1 MKRIRLI
8 ILSLAALLATACSA
22 PKIAYLEDI
31 NSGQTVQIA
40 NVKNIRILP
49 DDKISILVNS
59 RDPLLSNLF
68 NLPYVTRQLGAIDNR
83 SSYSQGLSGYT
94 VDTEGNIDFPVLGK
108 VHVAGL
114 TRSEIA
120 AKIKGEL
127 EGQNLVKDPV
137 VTVEFLNLTVSVL
150 GEVQRPGRFSID
162 KDRVTI
168 LDAISMA
175 GDLTIQGK
183 RENVL
188 VQRDTDGK
196 TTLYRV
202 DLTKGS
208 ELYASPVYYLQ
219 QNDVV
224 YVEPN
229 AMKARQATVNGNNV
243 RSTAFWFSL
252 VSVLTSIATTV
263 TVIVTK

>member
-49 DDKISILVNS
+49 DDKISVLVNS

-188 VQRDTDGK
+188 VQRDVDGK

-208 ELYASPVYYLQ
+208 ELYASPVFYLQ

>member
-49 DDKISILVNS
+49 DDKISVLVNS

-168 LDAISMA
+168 LDAIGMA
-175 GDLTIQGK
+175 GDLTIHGK
-183 RENVL
+183 RQNVL
-188 VQRDTDGK
+188 VQRETDGQ

-263 TVIVTK
+263 AVIATK

>member
-31 NSGQTVQIA
+31 NSEQTVQIA

-114 TRSEIA
+114 TRSGIA

-188 VQRDTDGK
+188 VQRDVDGK

-208 ELYASPVYYLQ
+208 ELYASPVFYLQ

>member
-49 DDKISILVNS
+49 DDKISVLVNS

-68 NLPYVTRQLGAIDNR
+68 NLPYVTRQLGAIDNK

-208 ELYASPVYYLQ
+208 ELYASPVFYLQ

>member
-49 DDKISILVNS
+49 DDKISVLVNS

-94 VDTEGNIDFPVLGK
+94 VDTEGNIDFPILGK

-188 VQRDTDGK
+188 VQRDVDGK

-208 ELYASPVYYLQ
+208 ELYASPVFYLQ

>member
-168 LDAISMA
+168 LDAIGMA
-175 GDLTIQGK
+175 GDLTIHGK
-183 RENVL
+183 RQNVL
-188 VQRDTDGK
+188 VQRETDGQ

>member
-150 GEVQRPGRFSID
+150 GEVQLPGRFSID

-208 ELYASPVYYLQ
+208 ELYASPVFYLQ

>member
-49 DDKISILVNS
+49 DDKISVLVNS

-68 NLPYVTRQLGAIDNR
+68 NLPYVTRQLGAIDNK

-188 VQRDTDGK
+188 VQRETDGK

-208 ELYASPVYYLQ
+208 ELYASPVFYLQ

-263 TVIVTK
+263 TVIATK

>member
-49 DDKISILVNS
+49 DDKISVLVNS

-127 EGQNLVKDPV
+127 EGQNLVNDPV

-188 VQRDTDGK
+188 VQRDVDGK

-208 ELYASPVYYLQ
+208 ELYASPVFYLQ

>member
-49 DDKISILVNS
+49 DDKISVLVNS

-68 NLPYVTRQLGAIDNR
+68 NLPYVTRQLGAIDNK

-94 VDTEGNIDFPVLGK
+94 VDTVGNIDFPVLGK

-188 VQRDTDGK
+188 VQRDVDGK

-208 ELYASPVYYLQ
+208 ELYASPVFYLQ

>member
-49 DDKISILVNS
+49 DDKISVLVNS

-127 EGQNLVKDPV
+127 EEQNLVKDPV

-188 VQRDTDGK
+188 VQRDVDGK

-208 ELYASPVYYLQ
+208 ELYASPVFYLQ

>member
-168 LDAISMA
+168 LDAIGMA
-175 GDLTIQGK
+175 GDLTIHGK
-183 RENVL
+183 RQNVL
-188 VQRDTDGK
+188 VQRETDGQ

-263 TVIVTK
+263 AVIATK